1 MKGERVYRY
10 GTDAGFLLWTNAP
23 WRRERVCDGGGGL
36 SVSAPLHVGT
46 PPKRKSSL
54 KSVLIVQLLARGR
67 NSINI
72 VGQKHCMRKRLSRS
86 GTQQVLVTWD
96 LKVRTESR
104 KELSLFRNTSRSSF
118 QTLSRE
124 NPKPALVKR
133 SGLHCVARVRLP
145 P

>member
-23 WRRERVCDGGGGL
+23 WRRERVCDVGGGAL
-36 SVSAPLHVGT
+36 CFCSSARWNA
-46 PPKRKSSL
+46 PKRKSSL

-104 KELSLFRNTSRSSF
+104 KERSLFRNTSRSSF

-133 SGLHCVARVRLP
+133 SGLHCVAHVRLP